1 MKKLLAIFII
11 TILLS
16 SCVVSRKEYE
26 KLNSEKYN
34 VAGQLHEKNKELHL
48 SKIEYQ
54 KEIDSIIKINN
65 EQVALLEL
73 QTEELKYKLSD
84 LESKIN
90 DENKTKSEIALELNS
105 KDSIISVCKGKLQWV
120 RKLNRNLKTQ
130 LATANEEKQIINELL
145 VKCKNEKV
153 AISNDQKSG
162 SSSLINY
169 QNKSYSVFV
178 SSDFNKVKMGLKNKD
193 GESYRSIGNLLSE
206 KKSDNILYACNGGM
220 YLKDNNPQGLYI
232 QDGKLITE
240 MDEKQEGYGNF
251 YMQPNGVFVLTK
263 DSAEIVKSTDLKN
276 RGYKDVIFATQSGPM
291 LIIDGNINSKFSK
304 NSKHLN
310 IRNGVGVNDKNEV
323 ILVKSETPVSFY
335 EMARLFKEKY
345 NCKNALYLDG
355 VISRAYLPE
364 IDKQDLGGNFGVMI
378 YVTK

>member
-1 MKKLLAIFII
+1 MKIYLTILII

-206 KKSDNILYACNGGM
+206 KKSDNVLYVSNGGM